1 MTPPSFAVEEIIERL
16 PELFG
21 QRVYYVAL
29 RKLRSRAAAEDV
41 RNETL
46 VRVISAL
53 RAGQLRTPEALPG
66 FVLGIA
72 RNVILEEQRKG
83 GRADA
88 LGDRDFAVEVEPPL
102 VDHTVRRAIDSTLAR
117 MKPREREVLRLHY
130 FEELSKEEISARL
143 GIIPERVRLVKSRAL
158 QSFREFYGRLT
169 ETRRK

>member
-1 MTPPSFAVEEIIERL
+1 MTPPSTGIEDIIDRL
-16 PELFG
+16 PDDFG
-21 QRVYYVAL
+21 QRIYYVAL

-46 VRVISAL
+46 VRVIAAL

-83 GRADA
+83 ARADA
-88 LGDRDFAVEVEPPL
+88 LGDRDFAFDAEQPL

-117 MKPREREVLRLHY
+117 LKPREREVLRLTY
-130 FEELSKEEISARL
+130 YEELSKEEISERL
-143 GIIPERVRLVKSRAL
+143 GSIPERVRLVKSRAL
-158 QSFREFYGRLT
+158 ARFREFYGRLT
-169 ETRRK
+169 EGKRK